1 MAVVNACTA
10 GYKLGGMIK
19 ALMLIF
25 DPAGTWEKIES
36 APKDGVRIFFL
47 FLLPV
52 MLISGAV
59 EGWELLHFGLDRTR
73 LNSDLPARHVKVSP
87 ELALRYEAAQLAFGL
102 VIVLGGALLF
112 RKIGEGF
119 HRRHSYTETFAT
131 LAYSASPIF
140 LSRILGVL
148 PAFNTWVAWG
158 IGITLAVAA
167 LYRGIPRVM
176 KPDPSNALGLYILS
190 SLLLISTT
198 GLTQFLAN
206 LILQE
211 KILTGL

>member
-1 MAVVNACTA
+1 MAVVNTA
-10 GYKLGGMIK
+10 ARSYNLGGMIK

-36 APKDGVRIFFL
+36 APKDWVRIFFL

-52 MLISGAV
+52 MLLSSAI
-59 EGWELLHFGLDRTR
+59 EGWGLLHFGIDRTR
-73 LNSDLPARHVKVSP
+73 LSADLPARHVNVSP
-87 ELALRYEAAQLAFGL
+87 QLVLRYETAQLAFGL
-102 VIVLGGALLF
+102 IIVLGGALLF
-112 RKIGEGF
+112 RKIGAGF

-140 LSRILGVL
+140 LARILGVL

-190 SLLLISTT
+190 SLLLISTS
-198 GLTQFLAN
+198 GLAQFLAN